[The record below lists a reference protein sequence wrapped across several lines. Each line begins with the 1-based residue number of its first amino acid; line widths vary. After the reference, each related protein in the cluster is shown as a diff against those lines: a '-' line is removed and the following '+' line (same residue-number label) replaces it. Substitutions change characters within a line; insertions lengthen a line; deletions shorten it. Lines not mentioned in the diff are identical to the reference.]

1 MATSLNKT
9 RHRRR
14 LAAISFLSNI
24 SLDGTHRDTK
34 FGATFGSSIIC
45 NQNKNPT
52 PTYSNGHATSALG
65 LGAGGYHQHYQQH
78 HQQRG
83 HSAQQQAKQQQQQQQ
98 QNHQYQQHQQ
108 PPHHHQN
115 GGTSI
120 PILCTAIDVHIG
132 GGLGDFGMLL
142 DECTT
147 AAAAG
152 GGSDGDGHF
161 SETENMGQYLMNVLP
176 TDHSAATISP
186 AVSAERRNIKRQAP
200 GSGNMSI
207 RQQQKQQHQQQARAC
222 PAGSGG
228 SGAESGSDSD
238 SVKIPLKVSNLGSGG
253 GVGGAGAKLLPLR
266 ERTFSN
272 GASDQPSMQPERRAR
287 LNTAPGMRAGSNS
300 SIVVGGG
307 LKRTY
312 ILSGSSVSHITD
324 DSSTES
330 LAPAGNFSGSFRNSL
345 SKSVQITDSR
355 RGTTNVQGLGL
366 GQRDERMVLVSRK
379 IPFFIFSALPYYK
392 GKNGRTEFRKED
404 RRRRNPSTS
413 RPLSSI
419 NDAPFDPFDLMG
431 MQKAESGQ
439 DISYGHLLIPSRQY
453 EKERK
458 KYGNASANASI
469 FENQME
475 ITSTA
480 ALKNHGI
487 ASTKTITKRQGKWC
501 FTYENNNRNSA
512 ASPTPENKLDL
523 DMDSIVLGGDTPRG
537 QTNQYSANILDD
549 PELIAGKHRTL
560 LTFTSYM
567 TSVIDYVRPS
577 DLKKEL
583 NDKFREKF
591 PTIQLTLS
599 KLRSIKR
606 EMRRINK
613 LDTRID
619 LVTISQAYVYFEKL
633 ILGNLINKSNRKLC
647 AGACLLLS
655 AKMNDVKGDSLKSLI
670 EKTESVF
677 RLNRKELISS
687 EFAVLVALEFS
698 LHVPMHEV
706 LPHYQR
712 LLYES

>member
-1 MATSLNKT
+1 MASSLNKT

-34 FGATFGSSIIC
+34 FGATFGSSLLC
-45 NQNKNPT
+45 NQNKNP
-52 PTYSNGHATSALG
+52 SSLG
-65 LGAGGYHQHYQQH
+65 LGSGGFHPHYQQH
-78 HQQRG
+78 HHQRS
-83 HSAQQQAKQQQQQQQ
+83 HSASHHNHQKRHQPQQQNQQQQQQ
-98 QNHQYQQHQQ
+98 HQQQHQQ
-108 PPHHHQN
+108 QQQQYSQQQQQN
-115 GGTSI
+115 GN
-120 PILCTAIDVHIG
+120 LCSPLLCSADVHMGIDGGIG
-132 GGLGDFGMLL
+132 LED
-142 DECTT
+142 CTT
-147 AAAAG
+147 GA
-152 GGSDGDGHF
+152 SDGDGHF
-161 SETENMGQYLMNVLP
+161 SETENMGQYLMNVMP
-176 TDHSAATISP
+176 AADHNRGSSIVP
-186 AVSAERRNIKRQAP
+186 AERRNIKRPTSSGRQNHQAP

-207 RQQQKQQHQQQARAC
+207 KLQQQQQQQKLQQQQRQSRSC
-222 PAGSGG
+222 TAGSGG

-253 GVGGAGAKLLPLR
+253 GVAGGAGSKLLPLR

-272 GASDQPSMQPERRAR
+272 GASDQNLQPERRAR

-300 SIVVGGG
+300 SIAMGGG

-312 ILSGSSVSHITD
+312 VLSGSSVSHITD

-330 LAPAGNFSGSFRNSL
+330 LTPAGNFAGSFRNSL
-345 SKSVQITDSR
+345 SKSVQISDGR
-355 RGTTNVQGLGL
+355 RGTSGQPLGL
-366 GQRDERMVLVSRK
+366 GQGRDERMVLVSRK
-379 IPFFIFSALPYYK
+379 IPFFIFSSLPYYK
-392 GKNGRTEFRKED
+392 GKNGRAEFRKED

-419 NDAPFDPFDLMG
+419 NDAPFDPFDLLG
-431 MQKAESGQ
+431 IQKAESGQ

-458 KYGNASANASI
+458 KHGNASANASI

-487 ASTKTITKRQGKWC
+487 ARC

-512 ASPTPENKLDL
+512 TSPTPDLKL
-523 DMDSIVLGGDTPRG
+523 DMDIESVILGGDSTRG
-537 QTNQYSANILDD
+537 QLNQQYSASILDD

-613 LDTRID
+613 LDSRID

-633 ILGNLINKSNRKLC
+633 ILANLINKSNRKLC

-655 AKMNDVKGDSLKSLI
+655 AKMNDVKGDALKSLI

-698 LHVPMHEV
+698 LHVSRHEV

>member
-1 MATSLNKT
+1 MASSLNKT

-34 FGATFGSSIIC
+34 FGATFGSSLLC
-45 NQNKNPT
+45 NQNKNP
-52 PTYSNGHATSALG
+52 SSLG
-65 LGAGGYHQHYQQH
+65 LGSGGFHPHYQQH
-78 HQQRG
+78 HHQRS
-83 HSAQQQAKQQQQQQQ
+83 HSATHHNHQKRHQPQQQHSQQQQQQHQ
-98 QNHQYQQHQQ
+98 QHQHTQQQQQHQQ
-108 PPHHHQN
+108 QN
-115 GGTSI
+115 GV
-120 PILCTAIDVHIG
+120 LCSPLLCSADVHMGIDGGIG
-132 GGLGDFGMLL
+132 IGMGLED
-142 DECTT
+142 CTT
-147 AAAAG
+147 GA
-152 GGSDGDGHF
+152 SDGDGHF
-161 SETENMGQYLMNVLP
+161 SEAENMGQYLMNVLP
-176 TDHSAATISP
+176 AADHNRSSVVP
-186 AVSAERRNIKRQAP
+186 AERRNIKRPTSSGRQSQNHQVP

-207 RQQQKQQHQQQARAC
+207 KLQQQQQQQKLQQQQRQARGC
-222 PAGSGG
+222 TAGSGG

-253 GVGGAGAKLLPLR
+253 GVAGGAGSKLLPLR

-272 GASDQPSMQPERRAR
+272 GASDQSLQPERRAR

-300 SIVVGGG
+300 SIAMGGG

-312 ILSGSSVSHITD
+312 VLSGSSVSHITD

-330 LAPAGNFSGSFRNSL
+330 LTPAGNYAGSFRNSL
-345 SKSVQITDSR
+345 NKSVQISDSR
-355 RGTTNVQGLGL
+355 RGTAGQALGL
-366 GQRDERMVLVSRK
+366 GQGRDERMVLVSRK
-379 IPFFIFSALPYYK
+379 IPFFIFSSLPYYK
-392 GKNGRTEFRKED
+392 GKNGRAEFRKED

-419 NDAPFDPFDLMG
+419 NDAPFDPFDLLG
-431 MQKAESGQ
+431 IQKAESGQ

-458 KYGNASANASI
+458 KHGNASANPSL

-475 ITSTA
+475 ITGTA

-487 ASTKTITKRQGKWC
+487 ARC

-512 ASPTPENKLDL
+512 TSPTPDLKL
-523 DMDSIVLGGDTPRG
+523 DMDIESVILGGDSTRG
-537 QTNQYSANILDD
+537 QLYSASILDD

-613 LDTRID
+613 LDSRID

-633 ILGNLINKSNRKLC
+633 ILANLINKSNRKLC

-655 AKMNDVKGDSLKSLI
+655 AKMNDVKGDALKSLI

-698 LHVPMHEV
+698 LHVNRHEV
-706 LPHYQR
+706 VPHYQR

>member
-1 MATSLNKT
+1 MASTLNKT

-34 FGATFGSSIIC
+34 FGATFGGSIC
-45 NQNKNPT
+45 TQQHYNNNNNHSNNKGN
-52 PTYSNGHATSALG
+52 ATAALG
-65 LGAGGYHQHYQQH
+65 LGAGGYHQHYQRN
-78 HQQRG
+78 HQQR
-83 HSAQQQAKQQQQQQQ
+83 SNQTQQQQQHQQYQHQQQQQQ
-98 QNHQYQQHQQ
+98 QN
-108 PPHHHQN
+108 
-115 GGTSI
+115 GKCGVGS
-120 PILCTAIDVHIG
+120 
-132 GGLGDFGMLL
+132 
-142 DECTT
+142 
-147 AAAAG
+147 AAAALLLCSADVHMDSGAGIGMCGGGIGMDECGSAATVG
-152 GGSDGDGHF
+152 GGSDGDGF
-161 SETENMGQYLMNVLP
+161 SETENMGQYLMNVSGLP
-176 TDHSAATISP
+176 SQAD
-186 AVSAERRNIKRQAP
+186 RRNIKRP
-200 GSGNMSI
+200 NSSG
-207 RQQQKQQHQQQARAC
+207 RHQQQLQQKHPGKQQQQQQRG
-222 PAGSGG
+222 GSGG

-238 SVKIPLKVSNLGSGG
+238 SIKIPLKVSNFGSGSC
-253 GVGGAGAKLLPLR
+253 VGAGIKLLPLR
-266 ERTFSN
+266 ERKMHKDPELNSNTFSN
-272 GASDQPSMQPERRAR
+272 GASEQSLQPERRAR
-287 LNTAPGMRAGSNS
+287 LNTAPGLRGAVPAA
-300 SIVVGGG
+300 IVTGG
-307 LKRTY
+307 LKRNY
-312 ILSGSSVSHITD
+312 NIRSGSSASHITD

-330 LAPAGNFSGSFRNSL
+330 LAPASNYGGSFR
-345 SKSVQITDSR
+345 KSVQISDGR
-355 RGTTNVQGLGL
+355 RGPVPGLGL

-379 IPFFIFSALPYYK
+379 VPFLIFSALPYYK
-392 GKNGRTEFRKED
+392 GKNGRAEFRKED

-431 MQKAESGQ
+431 IQKAESGQ

-458 KYGNASANASI
+458 KHGNTSTNPSI

-480 ALKNHGI
+480 ALRNHGI
-487 ASTKTITKRQGKWC
+487 ARC
-501 FTYENNNRNSA
+501 FTYENTNRNNA
-512 ASPTPENKLDL
+512 TSPTPDLKLD
-523 DMDSIVLGGDTPRG
+523 MEIESIILSGDVSRG
-537 QTNQYSANILDD
+537 LPYSASILDD

-591 PTIQLTLS
+591 PSIQLTLS

-633 ILGNLINKSNRKLC
+633 ILANLINKSNRKLC